1 MVNLIVTIISY
12 KFTESSLEELEA
24 MLGLEDAK
32 QTRWGQE
39 LLAKGEEV
47 GIAKGRQE
55 GRQEGRVEGK
65 LEVVPVMLE
74 RGFSFEEV
82 AELLKLE
89 LDQVRQV
96 TEPEKPSQSL

>member
-1 MVNLIVTIISY
+1 ML
-12 KFTESSLEELEA
+12 ESSREELEA

-39 LLAKGEEV
+39 LLAKGRLE
-47 GIAKGRQE
+47 A
-55 GRQEGRVEGK
+55 K
-65 LEVVPVMLE
+65 LEVVPGMLE